1 MERLREVETR
11 ISKLGISVSA
21 KEDGTIVVQQ
31 GQNIIEWALGA
42 GHTQMVLDG
51 ILTISYSVEKD
62 MSLSS
67 RIEGVEKK
75 QRESGGGQ

>member
-1 MERLREVETR
+1 MKRLREVETR
-11 ISKLGISVSA
+11 IGELGIAVSA

-62 MSLSS
+62 MYLSS
-67 RIEGVEKK
+67 RMKRDQNPE
-75 QRESGGGQ
+75 